1 MGLTYNGAT
10 AGSTLANPPVI
21 LDSVIGGQLPN
32 SPGLL
37 GAKVWFITST
47 NAATDFSG
55 TLNAIN
61 DGIALGVKAGDV
73 LIGVT
78 ATAGST
84 SPILYL
90 GVFVSSAASTGVALS
105 SNVLTSTA
113 V

>member
-1 MGLTYNGAT
+1 MSLTYNGAT
-10 AGSTLANPPVI
+10 AGSTSANPPVV

-32 SPGLL
+32 SQGLL
-37 GAKVWFITST
+37 GAKLWFYSST
-47 NAATDFSG
+47 NTAAELAG
-55 TLNAIN
+55 TLNAVN
-61 DGIALGVKAGDV
+61 DGIALGIKAGDI

-84 SPILYL
+84 APICFM
-90 GVFVSSAASTGVALS
+90 GVFATSAASTGAALS